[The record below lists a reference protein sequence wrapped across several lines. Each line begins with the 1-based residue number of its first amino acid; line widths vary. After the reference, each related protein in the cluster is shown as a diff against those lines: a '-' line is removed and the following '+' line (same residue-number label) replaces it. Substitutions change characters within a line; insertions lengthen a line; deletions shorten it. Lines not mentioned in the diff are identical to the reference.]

1 VVSYQL
7 TIRVSAKESE
17 SQIKVSLSV
26 FAKVDCPAHILTPSL
41 TVNRTHSISLT
52 DSWDIETVK
61 VNLIEKIEP
70 GGRNGVAMW
79 VDEAANKI
87 YRWGGWFPFHNDA
100 RDNDTALWELNPD
113 GIGGGE
119 WAIREPSTS
128 SDFDDIWMGGDGA
141 WTSCDGRGF
150 YIGGLGNQ
158 QTDSRF
164 EADRYMEATP
174 IPGQL
179 TYDMASGNWHND
191 TIGEITG
198 FSSPHGTHVR
208 GRAMCSQDFGPD
220 PLVFVLGGHQTELD
234 LTSHSTF
241 NDIMQVN
248 FFNARD
254 RTWHSQRTTAH
265 NDDVPPKRV
274 RFCAAGATGSN
285 GTYDMYVAQSC
296 SALCFPVFLG
306 SC

>member
-1 VVSYQL
+1 
-7 TIRVSAKESE
+7 
-17 SQIKVSLSV
+17 
-26 FAKVDCPAHILTPSL
+26 
-41 TVNRTHSISLT
+41 
-52 DSWDIETVK
+52 
-61 VNLIEKIEP
+61 
-70 GGRNGVAMW
+70 MW
-79 VDEAANKI
+79 VDETANKI

-128 SDFDDIWMGGDGA
+128 SDFDGIWMGGDGA

-150 YIGGLGNQ
+150 YIGGLGNK

-164 EADRYMEATP
+164 EADRYHEATP

-179 TYDMASGNWHND
+179 TYDMSSGNWHND

-198 FSSPHGTHVR
+198 FSSPYGTHVR
-208 GRAMCSQDFGPD
+208 GRAVCSQDFGQD

-248 FFNARD
+248 FFNAKD
-254 RTWHSQRTTAH
+254 RTWHSQKTTAH

-274 RFCAAGATGSN
+274 RFCAAGATSTN
-285 GTYDMYVAQSC
+285 GTYDMYVALFC
-296 SALCFPVFLG
+296 SASLRPVFLG
-306 SC
+306 SLLTLRLVTVALCTAGKTSGVRRWTTCGFYPCRRLDGFESTWNRLSGTSMPAQSSATANSW